1 MEDGNIV
8 IIYDSLGTFAEER
21 FEEVLKIIW
30 QWFLEFEFPSMKW
43 YNVESTQINLKGKTF
58 DIWSSFVVLKLDSV
72 MEYQILWKFQITI

>member
-30 QWFLEFEFPSMKW
+30 KQFLEFEFPSMK
-43 YNVESTQINLKGKTF
+43 
-58 DIWSSFVVLKLDSV
+58 
-72 MEYQILWKFQITI
+72 